1 MSYFPALRS
10 VKCLMLPVALGLL
23 SGAAHANDDV
33 TITTSMA
40 EFGEP
45 LLKDGFDHLP
55 YVNPDAPRGGK
66 IVLGSFGSFD
76 SFNTIIV
83 KGEFPGSI
91 GLIYDPLMTG
101 SGDEIMSAY
110 ALVAETVEYP
120 KDKSWIIF
128 NLRSEARYSDGVPIT
143 AHDYCYG
150 FDALKEHGRPL
161 VRAFYEDI
169 AACEALSDHRLKY
182 TVKTKDSMKPLM
194 AVAGFSPTPK
204 HFWEEHGID
213 KTTLAIPPSSGAYE
227 IVNVDPGR
235 SITFRRVEDYWGEDL
250 PINKGTNNFDE
261 IRYEYYK
268 DQTVMF
274 EAFKAGEIDFR
285 TEGSVKRWVTEYDFD
300 AVDNG
305 DVVKETF
312 TDETPRGLYAFFFNL
327 RRPQFEDIRVREAVN
342 YLYDFETVQKTLLY
356 GEYERVESYFPN
368 SEYGASG
375 SPTAEEIAVLK
386 PFEAD
391 IRPEVL
397 SEAFDLPET
406 DGSGRI
412 RGNLRKA
419 LALFKEAGYGLENN
433 KLVKDGK
440 QLGFEI
446 VTASPETERLATPF
460 IKNLKRAG
468 IDASLRIMDVAQWR
482 SRIEQKDFDMY
493 AAGNNFFP
501 PPGTELRIYFGSEVE
516 GDPGRGNR
524 MGYSDPVADALI
536 DQIIAAKDLETLQ
549 ATNRALDRVLL
560 WNHSV
565 IPLYYKDETWLAY
578 WNKFGRPERHP
589 KYSTGFPTNWWMD
602 QDLESELASR

>member
-1 MSYFPALRS
+1 MRTSRS
-10 VKCLMLPVALGLL
+10 RPRWP
-23 SGAAHANDDV
+23 S
-33 TITTSMA
+33 S
-40 EFGEP
+40 GEP
-45 LLKDGFDHLP
+45 LYKDGFDHFP
-55 YVNPDAPRGGK
+55 YANPNAPKGGK
-66 IVLGSFGSFD
+66 IVLGAFGSFD

-83 KGEFPGSI
+83 KGEFPSSI

-110 ALVAETVEYP
+110 AMIAETVEYP
-120 KDKSWIIF
+120 SDKSWIIF
-128 NLRSEARYSDGVPIT
+128 NLRPEARYSDGVPIT

-169 AACEALSDHRLKY
+169 ATCEALTDHRLKY

-204 HFWEEHGID
+204 HFWEEVGID
-213 KTTLAIPPSSGAYE
+213 KTTLSIPPSSSAYE
-227 IVNVDPGR
+227 IVAVDPGR
-235 SITFRRVEDYWGEDL
+235 SITFRRVEDYWGKDL
-250 PINKGTNNFDE
+250 SVNIGANNFDE

-274 EAFKAGEIDFR
+274 EAFKAGEVDFR
-285 TEGSVKRWVTEYDFD
+285 SEGSVKRWVTEYDFD
-300 AVDNG
+300 AVADG

-312 TDETPRGLYAFFFNL
+312 KDETPRGLYAFFFNL
-327 RRPQFEDIRVREAVN
+327 RRPQFEDIRVREAIN
-342 YLYDFETVQKTLLY
+342 HLYDFETVQKTLLY
-356 GEYERVESYFPN
+356 GEYQRVESYFPN

-375 SPTAEEIAVLK
+375 PPTPEEVGILK
-386 PFEAD
+386 PFEGQ

-397 SEAFDLPET
+397 TDAFELPKN

-412 RGNLRKA
+412 RRNLRKA
-419 LALFKEAGYGLENN
+419 LALFKEAGYTLESN
-433 KLVKDGK
+433 KLVKGGK
-440 QLGFEI
+440 QLAFEI

-516 GDPGRGNR
+516 DNPGRGNK

-565 IPLYYKDETWLAY
+565 VPLYYKDETWLAY
-578 WNKFGRPERHP
+578 WNKFGRPELHP
-589 KYSTGFPTNWWMD
+589 KYSTGFPSTWWLD
-602 QDLESELASR
+602 GELERELASR